1 MGNYDEP
8 VRDRGISFVLR
19 YQRVIGLVEGNIETG
34 NHPYFMACRQTEM
47 AVVSRNSTSYRFLI
61 QVHMLRSIDLAAYRT
76 TFCGLEIE

>member
-34 NHPYFMACRQTEM
+34 NHPYFMAFRQTEM
-47 AVVSRNSTSYRFLI
+47 AVVSRNSTSYRF
-61 QVHMLRSIDLAAYRT
+61 
-76 TFCGLEIE
+76 